1 MKSRYVTKWDRIKSD
16 IIKVVH
22 DQKLELYVID
32 KDGNVDKDE
41 TEDRK
46 IELVNNIV
54 EVLRQHG
61 IPELTID
68 KNYIKQAGDD
78 NQGRSR

>member
-1 MKSRYVTKWDRIKSD
+1 MTKWDRIKSD

-54 EVLRQHG
+54 EVLRQHSV
-61 IPELTID
+61 PELTID
-68 KNYIKQAGDD
+68 KNYVKQAG
-78 NQGRSR
+78 G